1 MNFVSPPG
9 GEQQI
14 ADLPPPGGRSLLLFT
29 STFWRAV
36 MVEVDKGVD
45 KGVDEETDQVTM
57 KLDKH

>member
-1 MNFVSPPG
+1 MNFVSPPA

-36 MVEVDKGVD
+36 MVEVDKEVD
-45 KGVDEETDQVTM
+45 KEVDREADQVTK
-57 KLDKH
+57 KLDEH